1 MFTVGGRTSTV
12 FPASRPTINMGARAV
27 SVGAAIRPF
36 DYSGG
41 FSRETGT

>member
-1 MFTVGGRTSTV
+1 
-12 FPASRPTINMGARAV
+12 MGARAV